1 MKKVI
6 MILAVMLFAAPAF
19 AEPWIVCD
27 PQTDADGYT
36 YIIDSGTPVDTPYTT
51 FVASDGKTYAKIA
64 DVGNVSNGS
73 HTINVVAF
81 RNSAEWGR
89 LVSASI
95 PFAFTRPSG
104 SGTPKN
110 IGLKR

>member
-1 MKKVI
+1 MKKLLIV
-6 MILAVMLFAAPAF
+6 LAMVFMAAPVF

-36 YIIDSGTPVDTPYTT
+36 YILDNGTPVDTPYST
-51 FVASDGKTYAKIA
+51 FVASDGRTYAKIA
-64 DVGNVSNGS
+64 DVGNVSNGN

-81 RNSAEWGR
+81 KNSAEWGR
-89 LVSASI
+89 LVSASV
-95 PFAFTRPSG
+95 PFAFARPSG

-110 IGLKR
+110 MGLKR